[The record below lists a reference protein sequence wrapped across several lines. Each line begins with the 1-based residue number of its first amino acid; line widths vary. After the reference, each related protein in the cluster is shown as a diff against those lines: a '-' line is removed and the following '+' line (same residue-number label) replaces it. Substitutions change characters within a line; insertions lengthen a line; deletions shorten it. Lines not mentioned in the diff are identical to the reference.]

1 MVTRCAGLWLE
12 RREFFPSG
20 MPSLLCL
27 KITRG
32 AARAQH
38 CHSLA
43 ALSGDTEK
51 PGEEHRTRQQFFAE
65 LSVYRGGSGLVSTPE
80 LRSKG
85 SPQAHQA
92 HVCINEY
99 RRTVLYSLH
108 STLNH
113 KEGYETHWFTTR
125 N

>member
-20 MPSLLCL
+20 MSSLLCL

-32 AARAQH
+32 AAHSQH
-38 CHSLA
+38 RHSLA

-51 PGEEHRTRQQFFAE
+51 PGVEHRTRQQCFAE

-80 LRSKG
+80 LRCRG
-85 SPQAHQA
+85 SSQAYQAHDC
-92 HVCINEY
+92 VNYVTRKKSRICTYVVSIVY
-99 RRTVLYSLH
+99 TLH
-108 STLNH
+108 
-113 KEGYETHWFTTR
+113 
-125 N
+125 